1 MQKFVSHGIYQS
13 MSGLSEN
20 QSFMVLN
27 ALPHIGPCTAKKLLV
42 HFRGDARRIFS
53 ATNDQLQAVSG
64 IDHQV
69 IDCIRNYFKYFDLQ
83 HEEKTLST
91 LRGRFLHINHNDYPI
106 LLKEIHDSPIGLYAI
121 GEVDNGAR
129 NIAIVGSRTNTLYGL
144 ETARML
150 AMELARRK
158 FCIVSGMAR
167 GIDTA
172 AHEGALAANGKTIAI
187 LGNGIDVIYPSGN
200 ATLYKRIAE
209 KGAIISEFT
218 LGRHADKQ
226 TFPVRNRLIAG
237 LCHAVIIVESDK
249 FGGSMITAKFAIE
262 YGRHVFAVP
271 GRIDQP
277 SSSGC
282 LALIKEGAT
291 MLTCVDD
298 IFEDLPYLDDSP
310 KQSILSLSSPE
321 NKDLNPPMPQ
331 ISCPMERKV
340 YEILLR
346 EKSVPIDTVIA
357 LSELPANR
365 VMHTLQMLEIRGL
378 AFKRYDGMFEISKNI
393 RRQ

>member
-1 MQKFVSHGIYQS
+1 ML
-13 MSGLSEN
+13 GLSEN
-20 QSFMVLN
+20 QSFMVLH

-53 ATNDQLQAVSG
+53 ATNDQLQAIPG
-64 IDHQV
+64 LDHQV
-69 IDCIRNYFKYFDLQ
+69 VDCILNYSKYIDLQ
-83 HEEKTLST
+83 SEEQSLLA
-91 LRGRFLHINHNDYPI
+91 LRGRFLHINHDNYPT
-106 LLKEIHDSPIGLYAI
+106 LLKKIPDAPMGLYAI
-121 GEVDNGAR
+121 GEIDNGMK

-144 ETARML
+144 ETARMI

-158 FCIVSGMAR
+158 FCIVSRMAR

-187 LGNGIDVIYPSGN
+187 LGNGIDVIYPAEN
-200 ATLYKRIAE
+200 ATLYRRIAE

-226 TFPVRNRLIAG
+226 TFPIRNRLIAG
-237 LCHAVIIVESDK
+237 SCHAVIVVESDK
-249 FGGSMITAKFAIE
+249 FGGSMITAKFATE

-282 LALIKEGAT
+282 LTLIKEGAT
-291 MLTCVDD
+291 LLTCIED
-298 IFEDLPYLDDSP
+298 IFEDLPYLNDSP
-310 KQSILSLSSPE
+310 KQTVLPLASSE
-321 NKDLNPPMPQ
+321 NENLNIPTQQ
-331 ISCPMERKV
+331 ISCPMERKI

-346 EKSVPIDTVIA
+346 EKSVPVDTVIA
-357 LSELPANR
+357 LSELPTNR
-365 VMHTLQMLEIRGL
+365 VIHRLQMLEIRGL
-378 AFKRYDGMFEISKNI
+378 ASKRYDGTFEISKNI
-393 RRQ
+393 GTH